1 MAYLRDPARKDQ
13 PWALNV
19 SFIAPH
25 FPLVVPQRFWDLYP
39 LDEIDLPEIP
49 EGHLENQHPVFKRM
63 RSMFGCVDFPEELVR
78 RGRAGYYGLITYLD
92 EKIGRLIQTLEETRT
107 VG

>member
-1 MAYLRDPARKDQ
+1 MGKRHTRCKPVLGQCLEEAGPGTTTEIEVDDLAEEQALTYLRDPVRKES
-13 PWALNV
+13 ALGPQRV

-49 EGHLENQHPVFKRM
+49 EGHLENQHPVLQA
-63 RSMFGCVDFPEELVR
+63 DAEYVR
-78 RGRAGYYGLITYLD
+78 LR
-92 EKIGRLIQTLEETRT
+92 
-107 VG
+107 